1 MTPTERAELRRK
13 AKAATPGPWR
23 ASNPTDECLD
33 DHIIGPIGTD
43 FVCSFEPEIGVADLE
58 FIAAANPAVVL
69 ELLDTLDAASALKV
83 AKEALEG
90 AKAEWEKMTRYGSP
104 LARQANEN
112 FQRVDTALAAIRK
125 ITGGEK

>member
-1 MTPTERAELRRK
+1 MIIDPK
-13 AKAATPGPWR
+13 AVEA
-23 ASNPTDECLD
+23 
-33 DHIIGPIGTD
+33 
-43 FVCSFEPEIGVADLE
+43 
-58 FIAAANPAVVL
+58 
-69 ELLDTLDAASALKV
+69 
-83 AKEALEG
+83 ALEG